1 MYIQLK
7 IDAAAINEFKNIIGE
22 KVEKVVSKLLQNIE
36 VKPSNNGNHS
46 DDELLTRKDVMKMLQ
61 ISHATLYNY
70 QRKGILPFLKVG
82 NRVYFRKED
91 IFDNINLYGD
101 ANDYKEPDD

>member
-7 IDAAAINEFKNIIGE
+7 IDAAAIDELKNIIGE
-22 KVEKVVSKLLQNIE
+22 RVEKVLSKLLQNNKA
-36 VKPSNNGNHS
+36 KPFNNGNHS
-46 DDELLTRKDVMKMLQ
+46 DEELLTRKDVMKMLQ

-70 QRKGILPFLKVG
+70 QRKEILSFLKVG

-91 IFDNINLYGD
+91 IFDNINLYGNAD
-101 ANDYKEPDD
+101 NYKDPDE